1 MKRSGFIALLV
12 IAIQLSGSTLCAQRR
27 GGGGNFRSSAQTN
40 VNHSANVNRNVNVN
54 NNVNVNRN
62 VNVNVN
68 NNYHGGG
75 YYGGGCYNCGCCY
88 HPVATAA
95 AVTAA
100 AVVTAAV
107 VGSIV
112 HSVPPSCSSVIV
124 NGLAYQQCGSTWY
137 QPQFSGT
144 TTTYIV
150 VNPPR

>member
-1 MKRSGFIALLV
+1 MKRSGLIILFV
-12 IAIQLSGSTLCAQRR
+12 IAIQLSGSTLFAQRR
-27 GGGGNFRSSAQTN
+27 GGGNFRSSAQTN
-40 VNHSANVNRNVNVN
+40 VNRTGNVNRNVNVN

-75 YYGGGCYNCGCCY
+75 YYGGYYGGGCCY

-95 AVTAA
+95 AVTAT

-137 QPQFSGT
+137 QPQFVGT
-144 TTTYIV
+144 TTTYVV